1 MDRRKEFLVRVY
13 VVLAFFMLIAG
24 VLIWKAFSINVV
36 QGDVWR
42 QKGKELY
49 FSLMPVKAERGKI
62 LAEDGSPLATSQPIF
77 EIRMDT
83 KASGLTQELFNK
95 HVDSLADNL
104 QRFLYPGKSKQAIK
118 NNIVIGRKK
127 ADRYLFIAKDLNY
140 DQMLTVKSFPLFRL
154 GPNKGGMITIT
165 ENRREKPYKNFA
177 SRTIGLDRENAEPI
191 GLEKSF
197 DHFLKGHEGQRVM
210 RKVGPNIYIPVNGL
224 EELTAKKGND
234 VVTTLN
240 PGIQEIAELSLA
252 DAITKH
258 NAEEGCA
265 IVMDVATGAIKAIA
279 NLSWNNEGELVEN
292 YNFAIGKS
300 SEPGSTFKL
309 ASLIALLEEGKADT
323 STAVDLNGG
332 ACRFYDRIMKDSK
345 MHGVGK
351 SNLAYSFIQSSN
363 VGISK
368 IANAVFENNPGRFV
382 NYLKRFGLMDKTGIE
397 LEGEPAPLVKDPQK
411 NKSIWYGTTLPW
423 MSVGY
428 ELQFTP
434 LQILSFYNGI
444 ANKGKVMK
452 PYLVSEIING
462 THTVKKIDPVVLK
475 DSVISQASLDKV
487 IELMKRVVENGTAK
501 NIKSDVYSIAGK
513 TGTAVSN
520 YFEKGSE
527 KKNYQASFAGFFP
540 ADDPKFSCIVVV
552 YNPQEAGFYGS
563 EVAAPVFKRIA
574 DRCMRTVFTKTA
586 AINLIPKPMPVN
598 ERLPVG
604 NKGFAKDFEMV
615 FKHIGL
621 PFNHIQHSNWIAT
634 STGEDG
640 IYAVD
645 WNFDKQLMPDL
656 RGMGLRDAMY
666 VMDGYGVKLIPHG
679 IGKVTTQSISPGLQ
693 ISSKLVEL
701 YLE

>member
-1 MDRRKEFLVRVY
+1 MDRRKEFLIRVY
-13 VVLAFFMLIAG
+13 VVLAVFALIAG
-24 VLIWKAFSINVV
+24 VLMWKAFTINVV
-36 QGDVWR
+36 QGDGWR
-42 QKGKELY
+42 KKGKELY

-83 KASGLTQELFNK
+83 RASGLTQELFNR

-104 QRFLYPGKSKQAIK
+104 QRFLYPEKSKQAIK
-118 NNIVIGRKK
+118 NVLVSARKK
-127 ADRYLFIAKDLNY
+127 SDRYVLIARNLNY
-140 DQMLTVKSFPLFRL
+140 DQMVTVKGFPLFRL

-197 DHFLKGHEGQRVM
+197 DQFLKGHEGQRVM

-234 VVTTLN
+234 IVTTLN

-258 NAEEGCA
+258 QAEEGCA

-279 NLSWNNEGELVEN
+279 NLSWNNAGELVEN
-292 YNFAIGKS
+292 YNYAIGKS

-309 ASLIALLEEGKADT
+309 ASLIALLEERTVDT

-351 SNLAYSFIQSSN
+351 SDLTYSFIQSSN

-368 IANAVFENNPGRFV
+368 IAASVFENNPARFV
-382 NYLKRFGLMDKTGIE
+382 NYLKRFGLSTKTGIE
-397 LEGEPAPLVKDPQK
+397 LDGEPSPLIKDPQK
-411 NKSIWYGTTLPW
+411 NKDMWYGTTLPW

-428 ELQFTP
+428 ELQLTP
-434 LQILSFYNGI
+434 LQILNFYNGI
-444 ANKGKVMK
+444 ANGGKVMK
-452 PYLVSEIING
+452 PYLVSDILNG
-462 THTVKKIDPVVLK
+462 NHTVKHFDPVVLR
-475 DSVISQASLDKV
+475 DSIISESTLNKV
-487 IELMKRVVENGTAK
+487 MELMKQVVEKGTAK

-527 KKNYQASFAGFFP
+527 KKNYQSSFAGFFP

-586 AINLIPKPMPVN
+586 AINLIPKSTPVN

-621 PFNHIQHSNWIAT
+621 PLHQKEQAKWIET

-640 IYAVD
+640 VYTVD
-645 WNFDKQLMPDL
+645 WNFDGKLMPDL

-679 IGKVTTQSISPGLQ
+679 IGKITTQSISPGLQ